1 VDRAGANPKKV
12 KRWAGHASI
21 QFTMDVFG
29 HLWDDSEGDA
39 KMVEGAIES
48 ISEGLMV

>member
-12 KRWAGHASI
+12 QRWAGNASI

-39 KMVEGAIES
+39 KIAEGAIES
-48 ISEGLMV
+48 ISEGRMG

>member
-12 KRWAGHASI
+12 QRWAGNASI

-29 HLWDDSEGDA
+29 HLRDDSEADA
-39 KMVEGAIES
+39 KIAEGAIES
-48 ISEGLMV
+48 ISEGRMG